1 MLKQC
6 QQVNSDRENIEVL
19 RTERRQPNMVE
30 IIRQLHASTQNCAEN
45 VIMNY
50 DVLARI
56 KEDGSSDLNRRISGI

>member
-1 MLKQC
+1 
-6 QQVNSDRENIEVL
+6 
-19 RTERRQPNMVE
+19 MVE